1 MFETGLSDFYKLLVT
16 VLKSNFPKSL
26 PNIVTY
32 RSYKNFSNNLLLD
45 NFNSLPSKKN
55 MTLEFTSLTSFKKIF
70 IEPLNKH
77 APMKKK
83 YIRANHANVVIKS
96 LRKALMQRS
105 RLRNIFLKKKSLES
119 KKADSKQRNVC
130 VSMVKKA
137 KKEHFKNINLSEI
150 IDNKKF
156 W

>member
-1 MFETGLSDFYKLLVT
+1 MFETGLSDFHKLVVT
-16 VLKSNFPKSL
+16 VLKSTFPKSS
-26 PNIVTY
+26 PNIIY
-32 RSYKNFSNNLLLD
+32 KSYKIFSNDLLRDDL
-45 NFNSLPSKKN
+45 NSLLSKEN
-55 MTLEFTSLTSFKKIF
+55 MTLEFTSLTSFTKIF

-77 APMKKK
+77 APIKKK
-83 YIRANHANVVIKS
+83 YIRANHANVVTKS

-105 RLRNIFLKKKSLES
+105 RLRNIFFKKKSLES
-119 KKADSKQRNVC
+119 RKACSKQRYVC

-150 IDNKKF
+150 TDNKKF